1 MALFNEDEARH
12 FFSINPTSI
21 ANSSF
26 RDWANS
32 LSKGARLSEG
42 ASEFDILRVQSHR
55 EVERLLLLGANHYR
69 RTYDLLSAISA
80 PWAFVTLYY
89 GSYFVAN
96 ALLGAL
102 GAWML
107 NRNHV
112 LQVSTTSPGS
122 QCFDIIN
129 RSSSYK
135 GSHQRFWEFYF
146 ANATLLSANA
156 TAEERFALLPISA
169 DPMWLI
175 TNRNDVNYDTY
186 SAIKLSELHKSS
198 FLPINGPS
206 SLPGE
211 PIIQGQINTQLHF
224 VKSLLILTNRIV
236 QSSRI
241 NSDAISALCT
251 AATRSQRVREL
262 VIRQRSPSMARSVP
276 KKIICG

>member
-1 MALFNEDEARH
+1 MALFNEDEARY

-21 ANSSF
+21 ANASF
-26 RDWANS
+26 RDWGNS
-32 LSKGARLSEG
+32 LSAGARLSEG

-107 NRNHV
+107 KNNLV
-112 LQVSTTSPGS
+112 LQASTTSPGS
-122 QCFDIIN
+122 QRFDIFKR
-129 RSSSYK
+129 RSSYN
-135 GSHQRFWEFYF
+135 GSHQRFWDFYF
-146 ANATLLSANA
+146 ANATLLYANA
-156 TAEERFALLPISA
+156 TAAERFALLPISA

-175 TNRNDVNYDTY
+175 TNRNDFNYDTY
-186 SAIKLSELHKSS
+186 SAIKLSELHKLS
-198 FLPINGPS
+198 FVPRNGPS

-211 PIIQGQINTQLHF
+211 LNTQLRF
-224 VKSLLILTNRIV
+224 VESLLVLTNRVV
-236 QSSRI
+236 QSAGIS
-241 NSDAISALCT
+241 SDAISALCT

-262 VIRQRSPSMARSVP
+262 VIRQRPPSMARSVP
-276 KKIICG
+276 KKLICG